1 MATDEKKTG
10 FRALIA
16 SLRNPKTGMM
26 LVFGF
31 SAGLPYALL
40 LGTLY
45 AWLSDAKVDLET
57 MGVFSLIGLTYAF
70 KFLWS
75 PILDRFTLPL
85 FGKLGFRKGW
95 IIPAQLMLGLFLV
108 ILSFLDPNSQ
118 LGWFS
123 LLAGLGAFA
132 SATQDVVI
140 DAWRVDV
147 ADDVATLD
155 MLSSVYQLG
164 YRLAALA
171 GGALALFL
179 ADFYDWPMVYFIMGV
194 TMLLI
199 AGISIFAPQAENP
212 QVARKAESLYLQEA
226 GQIAFKYRAIALLIV
241 GSLWAWALTTVV
253 IFMVDS
259 LTAAPELRPDSVEFI
274 TLQGPLIVMT
284 TVVIPAIIAAILE
297 YCRHHGKFIQHEPTE
312 AGTDML
318 NEIVDHGYRAL
329 ILPLTDIIGRLGWAA
344 ILVLGLILSYRFT
357 DLIWGSFAYP
367 FYLGEL
373 EYTKSEVALASKFFG
388 VGMTMLGLA
397 LGGILAA
404 FIGRMATLTLGAF
417 SAAASNLLYMDLAN
431 GGFYMGLL
439 SKYTGFTYILSQF
452 GQDDRM
458 AKLMFAIS
466 GENVAGGLAGA
477 AFVTYL
483 SAITSKKYSA
493 VQYALLS
500 SLTFLVGT
508 LGRSAMGKYIED
520 NGYAAMFILAAGL
533 GLIAV
538 ILCFMEWARTGN
550 KGPQAQ

>member
-259 LTAAPELRPDSVEFI
+259 LTAAPELRPDFVEFI
-274 TLQGPLIVMT
+274 TLQGP
-284 TVVIPAIIAAILE
+284 
-297 YCRHHGKFIQHEPTE
+297 
-312 AGTDML
+312 
-318 NEIVDHGYRAL
+318 
-329 ILPLTDIIGRLGWAA
+329 
-344 ILVLGLILSYRFT
+344 S
-357 DLIWGSFAYP
+357 
-367 FYLGEL
+367 
-373 EYTKSEVALASKFFG
+373 
-388 VGMTMLGLA
+388 
-397 LGGILAA
+397 
-404 FIGRMATLTLGAF
+404 
-417 SAAASNLLYMDLAN
+417 LL
-431 GGFYMGLL
+431 
-439 SKYTGFTYILSQF
+439 
-452 GQDDRM
+452 
-458 AKLMFAIS
+458 
-466 GENVAGGLAGA
+466 
-477 AFVTYL
+477 
-483 SAITSKKYSA
+483 
-493 VQYALLS
+493 
-500 SLTFLVGT
+500 
-508 LGRSAMGKYIED
+508 
-520 NGYAAMFILAAGL
+520 
-533 GLIAV
+533 
-538 ILCFMEWARTGN
+538 
-550 KGPQAQ
+550 